1 MADYLTRKET
11 KMSIDERKWL
21 LKCRIEDIDIISNR
35 NWNNEDI
42 RCNRCPT
49 EDFTQRHLLY
59 CKGLQGKNK
68 IVSQIPEY
76 EQLFGGDMNI
86 QIHISRIMK
95 EHYTMMKLQK
105 TM

>member
-1 MADYLTRKET
+1 MADYLTHKET

-42 RCNRCPT
+42 RCKICPT

-59 CKGLQGKNK
+59 CKGLQGKNE

-76 EQLFGGDMNI
+76 EQLFGEDMNS

-95 EHYTMMKLQK
+95 DHYKRMKLQK